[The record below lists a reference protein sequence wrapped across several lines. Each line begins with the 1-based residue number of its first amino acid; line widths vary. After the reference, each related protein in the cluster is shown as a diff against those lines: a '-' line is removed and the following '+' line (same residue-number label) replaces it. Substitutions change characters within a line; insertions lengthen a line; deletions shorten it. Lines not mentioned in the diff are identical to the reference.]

1 MATKQEIFTGIQQA
15 VKLAEDAIA
24 NNDNKTRDQALELA
38 TQLKAQ
44 LQATPDAPGTIYDSG
59 TPEGRGEVSQ
69 QRPEIPSTITGMTP
83 GQAAARGQAGGLALA
98 QGFTEALTD
107 TARYAP
113 AVAAGLVGGP
123 EAAPVGIEVSTAIR
137 SGLASPL
144 NFTGHRTIGAAIRE
158 MVAASSKTA
167 ITQAAGSTVAQL
179 AEIQAGERKMFDER
193 QIAQE
198 VLTSNN
204 PQIRAGGLMT
214 RSFLNSALAVGSS
227 EASRAMDKEGY
238 SLPVG
243 SRDYLL
249 RIGVPSLLST
259 AASAGGNFAERSETA
274 SRLASQATSDRWGS
288 SVLLSEVLPS
298 ATNLEAQALQ
308 LGNKTANTALSKVGA
323 NIGSVIDTAF
333 PNIPSTSEASAM
345 INQAKGQLTQLQQ
358 EANAAQQTADT
369 AQAEFQRQKLAN
381 GPRVREAYQ
390 EAQRTAFEA
399 SKQRIIANEGLRSML
414 GSSAAVNGIQDTV
427 ANGKRM
433 EDLTSVASAA
443 KNSMKSQIDALYLAS
458 GVTINDP
465 VITQNSA
472 LSAISNR
479 KFRRAGGKL
488 EDNELYNKALKL
500 VKDRFNAASPTSTP
514 LPNSSSNTMT
524 LGQFR
529 RLRDDVA
536 DELVKGGAER
546 TAASRFAS
554 GLYESLQ
561 GASDNTVKAML
572 SKRNPLLGPS
582 QFQAYKLASSAA
594 ASDFATRSSGAM
606 DAIASGDI
614 NSLFKAIKEQGA
626 GPFLRE
632 IDAHAASI
640 ARSGNPK
647 IAASVT
653 SAQSSAALFKK
664 GVMSSIGDSVL
675 DDALL
680 RGTGQEGSRII
691 QPAKLAQTLDI
702 LDGKGFPV
710 DQLGF
715 GTRDTRKALARI
727 ASSGTPGGWTL
738 DETQQFFNDAQ
749 TLGANKAA
757 ERVKY
762 LNDVQNN
769 LLDAKVGG
777 RNTIYQTAQQGKTA
791 RAAGVTA
798 KEAQDAYDKASQNPL
813 VQLMDRVNQGEAPS
827 IPLANGNELVSQ
839 LLRANP
845 NTVSG
850 LMKALP
856 VNTAEDV
863 RRATAATIFRQFL
876 PFSEGAKSNVAD
888 TKKLI
893 NFFEGQGAD
902 DIMQRESFKRIL
914 GDSAYNNLFKNL
926 YQAVKSTTKAIANVG
941 EQVYLETGTTPLAAG
956 RAKYKVQDNLAVYMN
971 PMNALDMIKNGR
983 YNLLYAMYA
992 NPISAPVFKSVSG
1005 NLTKFANLNA
1015 VNQHI
1020 VRIANEADMI
1030 SGQSGTNMDPNK
1042 VTVDQSQPVTQN
1054 QMKQVVG
1061 GLRGS
1066 PRNLQTLKATA
1077 VPRY

>member
-24 NNDNKTRDQALELA
+24 NNDTQTHDQALELA

-44 LQATPDAPGTIYDSG
+44 LEATPDASGTIYNSG

-83 GQAAARGQAGGLALA
+83 GQADRRGQAGGLALA

-113 AVAAGLVGGP
+113 AVIAGLVGGP
-123 EAAPVGIEVSTAIR
+123 EAAPVGIEASTAIR
-137 SGLASPL
+137 SGLASAL
-144 NFTGHRTIGAAIRE
+144 NFIGHRTIGAAIRE

-179 AEIQAGERKMFDER
+179 AEIQAGERKTFDKR

-227 EASRAMDKEGY
+227 EGARAMDQEGY
-238 SLPVG
+238 KLPVG

-249 RIGVPSLLST
+249 RIGVPSILST

-298 ATNLEAQALQ
+298 ATGLESQALQ
-308 LGNKTANTALSKVGA
+308 LGNKTANAALSKVGA
-323 NIGSVIDTAF
+323 NVGSVIDTAF

-358 EANAAQQTADT
+358 EANAAQQTADA

-414 GSSAAVNGIQDTV
+414 GSSAAVNGVQDTV

-433 EDLTSVASAA
+433 EDLTAVASAA
-443 KNSMKSQIDALYLAS
+443 KTSMKSQIDALYLAS

-465 VITQNSA
+465 VITRNGA

-479 KFRRAGGKL
+479 KFRGAGGKL
-488 EDNELYNKALKL
+488 EDNELYNKARKL
-500 VKDRFNAASPTSTP
+500 VNDRFEVASATSAP
-514 LPNSSSNTMT
+514 GTMS

-529 RLRDDVA
+529 RLRDDIA

-561 GASDNTVKAML
+561 GPSDNAVKAML
-572 SKRNPLLGPS
+572 SQRNPLLGPS

-614 NSLFKAIKEQGA
+614 NSLFKAIKDQGA
-626 GPFLRE
+626 GPILRE

-640 ARSGNPK
+640 ARSGNPQ

-653 SAQSSAALFKK
+653 SAQAASVLFKK

-691 QPAKLAQTLDI
+691 QPAKLAQTLDV

-762 LNDVQNN
+762 LKDVQNN

-798 KEAQDAYDKASQNPL
+798 KEAQDAYDKAAQNPL
-813 VQLMDRVNQGEAPS
+813 VQLMDRVKQGEAPS
-827 IPLANGNELVSQ
+827 IPLANGNELVPQ

-845 NTVSG
+845 DTVSR

-863 RRATAATIFRQFL
+863 RKATAAAVFRQFL
-876 PFSEGAKSNVAD
+876 PFSEGAKSNVVD

-902 DIMQRESFKRIL
+902 DIMQRESFKRVL

-1020 VRIANEADMI
+1020 VRIANEADML
-1030 SGQSGTNMDPNK
+1030 SSQSDPNINPNR

-1054 QMKQVVG
+1054 QSGQIMER
-1061 GLRGS
+1061 LRS
-1066 PRNLQTLKATA
+1066 IPRNLQTLKATA